1 MLIVRTPVRISF
13 AGGGTDFPSYY
24 EKHGGMVL
32 STSIDKYVYTIL
44 TEREDGQT
52 QIISSDLKALES
64 CEQIERMEF
73 EGTDLEIPFAVLKHL
88 RCDVGVNLFM
98 ASEVPPGTGL
108 GSSAAV
114 CVNVL
119 KTLRVYLGLSDHNLE
134 IAEEAFHIARDMLR
148 WPVGKQDEYGVA
160 VGGLKIVRFEAG
172 GTQVEPVG
180 LSPDM
185 LMDLEQNLLL
195 FFTGSSRDSSEI
207 LSGQDKSVQNREER
221 VLDALAELKALVPA
235 MRDALVAGD
244 FDKFGS
250 LLHEGWTFKKRI
262 SEKISNP
269 HIDRIYGAA
278 LECGALGGKIAG
290 AGSGGFLLLYC
301 ERDRQP
307 ALRAGLSKFGL
318 KEMRFHFDLGGSRVV
333 HNDPFF
339 DSNGHG
345 GMRWVFS
352 PDLMQLRRAVGSA

>member
-24 EKHGGMVL
+24 EKHGGLVL

-64 CEQIERMEF
+64 CEEIERMEF

-88 RCDVGVNLFM
+88 HCNVGVNLFM

-119 KTLRVYLGLSDHNLE
+119 KTLRVYLGLSDHNAEL
-134 IAEEAFHIARDMLR
+134 AEEAFHIARNMLR
-148 WPVGKQDEYGVA
+148 RPVGKQDEYGVA

-172 GTQVEPVG
+172 GTQVEPVR

-195 FFTGSSRDSSEI
+195 FFTGGSRNSSEI
-207 LSGQDKSVQNREER
+207 LSDQDKSVQDSEEG
-221 VLDALAELKALVPA
+221 VLDALTELKKMVPE
-235 MRDALVAGD
+235 MHKTLLSGD
-244 FDKFGS
+244 FDAFGR
-250 LLHEGWTFKKRI
+250 LLHEGWMVKKRV
-262 SEKISNP
+262 SSKISNP
-269 HIDRIYGAA
+269 HIDRIYDAA
-278 LECGALGGKIAG
+278 LESGALGGKIAG
-290 AGSGGFLLLYC
+290 AGGGGFLLLYC
-301 ERDRQP
+301 QRDCQP
-307 ALRAGLSKFGL
+307 AVRARLSEFGV
-318 KEMRFHFDLGGSRVV
+318 KEMRFHLDLGGSRVV

-339 DSNGHG
+339 DSNGRG
-345 GMRWVFS
+345 GIRWAFS
-352 PDLMQLRRAVGSA
+352 ADLAQLRRAVGSA

>member
-13 AGGGTDFPSYY
+13 AGGGTDLPSYY
-24 EKHGGMVL
+24 EKYGGVVL
-32 STSIDKYVYTIL
+32 STTIDKYVYTVL

-64 CEQIERMEF
+64 CEQITRMNF

-88 RCDVGVNLFM
+88 ACDVGVNLFM

-119 KTLRVYLGLSDHNLE
+119 KTLRVYLNRSDNNLE
-134 IAEEAFHIARDMLR
+134 LAEEAFHIARNVLR

-160 VGGLKIVRFEAG
+160 IGGLKIVTFEAG
-172 GTQVEPVG
+172 GTRVEPVR

-195 FFTGSSRDSSEI
+195 FFTGSSRDSSAI
-207 LSGQDKSVQNREER
+207 LSGQDQSVRQNEGR
-221 VLDALAELKALVPA
+221 VLDALTRLKNLVPE
-235 MRDALVAGD
+235 MHKVLVTGD
-244 FDKFGS
+244 FEEFGR
-250 LLHEGWTFKKRI
+250 LLHEGWMIKK
-262 SEKISNP
+262 SLASKISNP
-269 HIDRIYGAA
+269 HIDRIYNVA
-278 LECGALGGKIAG
+278 LECGAVGGKIAG
-290 AGSGGFLLLYC
+290 AGGGGFLLLYC
-301 ERDRQP
+301 QRDCQP
-307 ALRAGLSKFGL
+307 ALRAGLSEFGL

-333 HNDPFF
+333 YNDPFF
-339 DSNGHG
+339 DSNSRG
-345 GMRWVFS
+345 GMRWAFS
-352 PDLMQLRRAVGSA
+352 SDLGELRRAVGSA

>member
-13 AGGGTDFPSYY
+13 AGGGTDLPSYY
-24 EKHGGMVL
+24 EKYGGMVL

-64 CEQIERMEF
+64 CEQIERMKF

-88 RCDVGVNLFM
+88 RCGVGVNLFM

-119 KTLRVYLGLSDHNLE
+119 KTLRVYLNLSDQNVEL
-134 IAEEAFHIARDMLR
+134 ADEAFHIARNILR

-160 VGGLKIVRFEAG
+160 VGGLKIVKFEAA
-172 GTQVEPVG
+172 GTHVEPVR

-195 FFTGSSRDSSEI
+195 FFTGSSRDSSAI
-207 LSGQDKSVQNREER
+207 LTGQDRSIQQNEDR
-221 VLDALAELKALVPA
+221 VLAALTDLKKLVPEMHKAL
-235 MRDALVAGD
+235 LGGD
-244 FDKFGS
+244 FDDFGR
-250 LLHEGWTFKKRI
+250 LLHEGWMIKKNV
-262 SEKISNP
+262 SSKISTP
-269 HIDRIYGAA
+269 HIDRIYRVA
-278 LECGALGGKIAG
+278 LERGALGGKIAG
-290 AGSGGFLLLYC
+290 AGGGGFLVLYC
-301 ERDRQP
+301 QRDCQP
-307 ALRAGLSKFGL
+307 ALRAGLSEFGL

-333 HNDPFF
+333 YNDPFF
-339 DSNGHG
+339 DSNSRG
-345 GMRWVFS
+345 GMRWAFS
-352 PDLMQLRRAVGSA
+352 PDLAQLRRAVGSA